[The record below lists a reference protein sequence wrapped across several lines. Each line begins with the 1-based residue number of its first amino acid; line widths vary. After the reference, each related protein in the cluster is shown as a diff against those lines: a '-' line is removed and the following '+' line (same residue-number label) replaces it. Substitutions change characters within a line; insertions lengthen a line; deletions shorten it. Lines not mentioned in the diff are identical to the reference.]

1 MPAVAS
7 SARQI
12 APGGHPKPG
21 QEPAHHRETH
31 GNFRFSARYF
41 PKNSA
46 LPCTQ
51 RARALGNPR
60 KDPWLCRMRD
70 SLFHALRGGS
80 RGEEARSWRGMRR
93 KASQPRSHSLRSQ
106 PAGRGP
112 GASPDHR
119 PTAASL

>member
-7 SARQI
+7 SAHQI
-12 APGGHPKPG
+12 APGGHPKRG
-21 QEPAHHRETH
+21 QQPAHHRETH

-46 LPCTQ
+46 PPRAP

-60 KDPWLCRMRD
+60 KDPWPCRMRD
-70 SLFHALRGGS
+70 SLFHALRGGP
-80 RGEEARSWRGMRR
+80 RGEEARSRRGMRR

-106 PAGRGP
+106 PAGAVDLDEP
-112 GASPDHR
+112 EAPASDV
-119 PTAASL
+119 